1 MALNKNGTITLC
13 GIEFDL
19 PKKSDLRKW
28 DYKEW
33 KESRSVF
40 KEIWLNHY
48 NYNTDGSVS
57 LSQYKL
63 TSKNGSVFSLD
74 DKRLK
79 DEKDIENAQLVFKSM
94 DEDI

>member
-33 KESRSVF
+33 KESRSIF
-40 KEIWLNHY
+40 REIWLD
-48 NYNTDGSVS
+48 NYNHNNGTHY
-57 LSQYKL
+57 LFRYNL
-63 TSKNGSVFSLD
+63 TSKNGTTFFLD
-74 DKRLK
+74 DKKLK
-79 DEKDIENAQLVFKSM
+79 DEDIETAKYIFKAL
-94 DEDI
+94 DENL